1 MHTAVIS
8 NTAGR
13 NIDQWAR
20 PLRAN
25 DFELLCKNGTRK
37 TIEAY
42 KSCHLL
48 RVPARNMLNFAQ
60 QLFGSD
66 TNKEFAMF
74 DSFYEHPDLMFLNDA
89 TVQLTC
95 ITTSL
100 DDYLSPDIIQLLH
113 RTDPQM

>member
-1 MHTAVIS
+1 
-8 NTAGR
+8 
-13 NIDQWAR
+13 
-20 PLRAN
+20 
-25 DFELLCKNGTRK
+25 
-37 TIEAY
+37 
-42 KSCHLL
+42 
-48 RVPARNMLNFAQ
+48 MLNFAQ

-113 RTDPQM
+113 RTESQMCNIASYHFISYNFFFFLIFYLYK

>member
-8 NTAGR
+8 NTDGR
-13 NIDQWAR
+13 NIDQWSR
-20 PLRAN
+20 PLRAI

-48 RVPARNMLNFAQ
+48 RVPARVLMTSSLLPDLDRLYIWNMLNFAQ

-66 TNKEFAMF
+66 TTK
-74 DSFYEHPDLMFLNDA
+74 
-89 TVQLTC
+89 
-95 ITTSL
+95 
-100 DDYLSPDIIQLLH
+100 
-113 RTDPQM
+113 